1 MMSAYGKIT
10 WQFFG
15 LAMTSLLADAFALT
29 GVPAQAQPPSA
40 KAIYVTDM
48 SRCQPQAALSPH
60 LKQDCWRLI
69 PYKTVESS
77 PGGGTMIG
85 AISYIDAPDVTLPL
99 NVTGWHAVYVGF
111 WNPHY
116 AYDSGT
122 TVKVKLNDDPCFTR
136 IAEPEPAIDYNA
148 TYIKE
153 APFKA
158 ADLTGR
164 TLQFGMV
171 HGRFAKK
178 AYIAYVKLVPLSAQQ
193 VADLQAERA
202 RKDTRVLRG
211 TIDGYSYF
219 SSNEYR
225 TREHIMELIEPY
237 RYSDVGKIIWSINV
251 YGDQT
256 NYPTKVGTYW
266 AEQRAVPIVSAK
278 SDYVAGEKAAYDSL
292 RSLAEKN
299 IIPEAVAAEH
309 AHAMGLK
316 FDVMFRMGV
325 TGEIPPANGPKS
337 FVLTHPQFRQVMRDG
352 TPIEKASYAFPEV
365 RNLVVSII
373 REAAE
378 TFDIDGVNLC
388 FMRGPE
394 FMAYEKPVLDDFRKK
409 YHEDAR
415 KVAFDDP
422 RMRDIHC
429 HYLNKF
435 VRNVRQTLDEVGKK
449 KGGKKLEL
457 SAMGLGVPNVNIG
470 HGMDTEYWIKQGWLD
485 GGLINVVWDIDSQQ
499 DSLTLWPVL
508 QRSGH
513 PKAEQAAPTPLTTVR
528 LKTVGGC
535 DVLQGLRE
543 AVYSGG

>member
-1 MMSAYGKIT
+1 
-10 WQFFG
+10 
-15 LAMTSLLADAFALT
+15 
-29 GVPAQAQPPSA
+29 
-40 KAIYVTDM
+40 
-48 SRCQPQAALSPH
+48 
-60 LKQDCWRLI
+60 
-69 PYKTVESS
+69 
-77 PGGGTMIG
+77 
-85 AISYIDAPDVTLPL
+85 
-99 NVTGWHAVYVGF
+99 
-111 WNPHY
+111 
-116 AYDSGT
+116 
-122 TVKVKLNDDPCFTR
+122 
-136 IAEPEPAIDYNA
+136 
-148 TYIKE
+148 
-153 APFKA
+153 
-158 ADLTGR
+158 
-164 TLQFGMV
+164 
-171 HGRFAKK
+171 
-178 AYIAYVKLVPLSAQQ
+178 
-193 VADLQAERA
+193 
-202 RKDTRVLRG
+202 
-211 TIDGYSYF
+211 
-219 SSNEYR
+219 
-225 TREHIMELIEPY
+225 MELIEPY

-256 NYPTKVGTYW
+256 NYPTKMGTYW

-325 TGEIPPANGPKS
+325 TGEIPLANGPKS

-378 TFDIDGVNLC
+378 KFDIDGVNLC

-429 HYLNKF
+429 RYLNKF